1 MSRLARAAEAAGAGI
16 ERALDL
22 LLAAMLAVLVGSLA
36 WQVFG
41 RYVLGRA
48 PSWSEELAR
57 FLMVW
62 VTMLGAAAVIRRD
75 GHIAVTAL
83 ADALGRRART
93 LFGIASDLVVLWVAW
108 VVGTHGAALA
118 DLLSFQSSP
127 AFEVTMALPYAALPA
142 GAALIALM
150 VVLRRLGRG

>member
-1 MSRLARAAEAAGAGI
+1 MRFARAAAGGI

-22 LLAAMLAVLVGSLA
+22 LLALMLAALVGSLG

-41 RYVLGRA
+41 RYVLDRA

-62 VTMLGAAAVIRRD
+62 ITMLGAAAVMRRE

-83 ADALGRRART
+83 PDALGRGARRALAALR
-93 LFGIASDLVVLWVAW
+93 DLVVLAVAY
-108 VVGTHGAALA
+108 GFALA
-118 DLLSFQSSP
+118 DLLSVQSSP
-127 AFEVTMALPYAALPA
+127 AFEVTMAVPFAALPA

-150 VVLRRLGRG
+150 VVLRRLGGED